1 MKKFL
6 SFPITATGETSQLL
20 AVDGVIIV
28 EQASTTEVTVTY
40 AGSAAA
46 TDVATITFGVAF
58 AANDVSARDR
68 VQDSI
73 IAALQTSWTNPRYE
87 VSLEGLV
94 DNAGAAAEI
103 TGITVA

>member
-28 EQASTTEVTVTY
+28 EQATTSTVTVTY

-46 TDVATITFGVAF
+46 TDVATITFAVAF

-94 DNAGAAAEI
+94 DNTGAAAEI
-103 TGITVA
+103 TGIAVA

>member
-1 MKKFL
+1 MKKYL

-28 EQASTTEVTVTY
+28 EQASTTTVTVAY
-40 AGSAAA
+40 SGSDAA
-46 TDVATITFGVAF
+46 TDVATITFAVAF

-94 DNAGAAAEI
+94 DNTGAAATI
-103 TGITVA
+103 SGIVLS

>member
-6 SFPITATGETSQLL
+6 SFPITATGETAQLL

-28 EQASTTEVTVTY
+28 EQASTTTVTVTY
-40 AGSAAA
+40 GNAAA
-46 TDVATITFGVAF
+46 QDVATITFNAAF

-73 IAALQTSWTNPRYE
+73 IAALQTSWTNPKYD
-87 VSLEGLV
+87 VSLSGLV
-94 DNAGAAAEI
+94 DATGAAAII
-103 TGITVA
+103 TGIAIA

>member
-6 SFPITATGETSQLL
+6 SFPIDGATPQLL
-20 AVDGVIIV
+20 AVDGIIIV

-46 TDVATITFGVAF
+46 TDVATITFGAAF
-58 AANDVSARDR
+58 AASDDSARDR

-73 IAALQTSWTNPRYE
+73 IAALQTSWTNPRYD
-87 VSLEGLV
+87 VSLGGLV
-94 DNAGAAAEI
+94 DATGAPATI
-103 TGITVA
+103 TGIAVA